1 MKIRTTAGIVLAA
14 LAPAALAQDHGHMTV
29 DTASGTP
36 GDQIIIST
44 YPTETNFSIV
54 GGVLHRAGVPAVF
67 DLTDWQP
74 SGSFQGWFLGQ
85 TMTLTADFF
94 AATGR
99 LDGGN
104 FAFEVAGL
112 TPEGG
117 AGPGRFAMVSQHGT
131 DFELEADSDGAT
143 RADRTWIIGFNT
155 HPHGQRTML
164 QGSGLYRVDLVA
176 WDTNGVYTDSAPVSF
191 YVQTPAPGALATL
204 GGGLALVSRR
214 RRR

>member
-1 MKIRTTAGIVLAA
+1 MKIRTTAAVLVAA
-14 LAPAALAQDHGHMTV
+14 LAPVAAAQDHGHITV
-29 DTASGTP
+29 DTASGAP
-36 GDQIIIST
+36 GEQIIIST
-44 YPTETNFSIV
+44 YTTETNFSIV

-74 SGSFQGWFLGQ
+74 SGSFQSWFLGQ

-104 FAFEVAGL
+104 FAFEITGF

-117 AGPGRFAMVSQHGT
+117 SDPATLALVRSTGGTLVPFA
-131 DFELEADSDGAT
+131 FSDGAT
-143 RADRTWIIGFNT
+143 RLDRSWVIGFNT
-155 HPHGQRTML
+155 HPHGQRAVVDG
-164 QGSGLYRVDLVA
+164 QGLFRVDLVA

-191 YVQTPAPGALATL
+191 YVQTPAPGALASF
-204 GGGLALVSRR
+204 GGALALASRR